1 MAMEKMS
8 KFTNPLSKFTK
19 QTWETYLYCLADGKQ
34 MPEEVKH
41 DMLNI
46 SILGREW
53 KDEFL
58 QECFKD
64 ITRFDKPIKRRNLK
78 SFASVAIK
86 SRVKCKNEKIV
97 ELKTTRDLMGKLLY
111 LACTRKIELKEV
123 FCFPLTSSPLFSQ
136 YIWQYKEDTKVQALQ
151 IP

>member
-1 MAMEKMS
+1 
-8 KFTNPLSKFTK
+8 
-19 QTWETYLYCLADGKQ
+19 

-86 SRVKCKNEKIV
+86 SRAKCKNEKIV

-111 LACTRKIELKEV
+111 LACTRKIESIL
-123 FCFPLTSSPLFSQ
+123 FSTHPSSPLFSQ